1 MINLPQYTNSIS
13 EPKTKTS
20 DRLLNTNLRENVE
33 LHSSVIAMTEVYLK
47 NLQWLNGREKNNCK
61 LIKHGHSMCC

>member
-1 MINLPQYTNSIS
+1 MNIFITYVYYCVNNSAINLLYFFQKGMINLPQYANSIL

-33 LHSSVIAMTEVYLK
+33 LHSSVIAMTEVY
-47 NLQWLNGREKNNCK
+47 
-61 LIKHGHSMCC
+61 